1 MLVKDINI
9 SDFVLGAR
17 GINISDFILG
27 AQGLDSPCDYDYNEQ
42 NPSLKSL
49 FFIIISSCV

>member
-1 MLVKDINI
+1 VKDINI
-9 SDFVLGAR
+9 SDFVLGAQ
-17 GINISDFILG
+17 GINFSDFILG